1 MDRRLLIEDSYS
13 IREAT
18 GNDIPDLLGFLLKLD
33 AHVAGVD
40 SEVLALNA
48 EGERQ
53 LTHKLR
59 DMIANPFTLVLV
71 AERRPGSGLL
81 AMGDV
86 AIWHQAD
93 LWKNPERRGVA
104 YAIIDD
110 LWVEP
115 EARNGGL
122 GQALVAK
129 LVDFAAAN
137 GIENLMLEYAT
148 TNAEAQATWSRL
160 GFRTTGVRAAASVA
174 DVRARLSGPGDRDV
188 KREST
193 DDR

>member
-1 MDRRLLIEDSYS
+1 MIEDSYS

-18 GNDIPDLLGFLLKLD
+18 GSDIPELLGFLLKLD

-48 EGERQ
+48 EGERE

-59 DMIANPFTLVLV
+59 DMIANPYTLVLV

-81 AMGDV
+81 AMGDIS
-86 AIWHQAD
+86 IWHEAD
-93 LWKNPERRGVA
+93 LWENPERRGVT

-122 GQALVAK
+122 GRALVAK

-174 DVRARLSGPGDRDV
+174 DVRARLSAPGNKDV
-188 KREST
+188 RPESD